1 MMFCPFPQC
10 IAHHFN
16 WILET
21 YALLTIQVGSCVL
34 SLVSMAPVIGAVLY
48 EFMFGFVQT
57 CLEHSKIHW
66 YMIFSPIKVTIEFCC
81 APFFGPTSHGKTNAA
96 TDLVVDEFGA
106 YTI

>member
-1 MMFCPFPQC
+1 MMFCPFPQW

-66 YMIFSPIKVTIEFCC
+66 YMIFSPHK
-81 APFFGPTSHGKTNAA
+81 SDH
-96 TDLVVDEFGA
+96 
-106 YTI
+106 